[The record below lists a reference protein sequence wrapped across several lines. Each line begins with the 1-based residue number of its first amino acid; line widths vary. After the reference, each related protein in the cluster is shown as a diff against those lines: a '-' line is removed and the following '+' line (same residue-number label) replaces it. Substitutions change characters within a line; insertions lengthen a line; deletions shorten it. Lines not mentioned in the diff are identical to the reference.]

1 LKIIAVVLLHC
12 GISFFAEEE
21 EGTEDRQICKK
32 KSSHICELKSLFLP
46 ECCQLQNNK
55 AKVVWLH

>member
-21 EGTEDRQICKK
+21 EGTEDRQILQKK
-32 KSSHICELKSLFLP
+32 IITYL
-46 ECCQLQNNK
+46 
-55 AKVVWLH
+55 

>member
-21 EGTEDRQICKK
+21 EGTEDRQILQK
-32 KSSHICELKSLFLP
+32 KSSHICELKSFF
-46 ECCQLQNNK
+46 CQN
-55 AKVVWLH
+55 VVSFRTTRQK